1 MSPTTAGIREP
12 ILPGLSEP
20 EDIAGAVAFLGS
32 EYAERITDTTLP
44 VDGDYLSEGIHD
56 LSF

>member
-1 MSPTTAGIREP
+1 MPPTTAGIRDP
-12 ILPGLSEP
+12 MPPGLSEP
-20 EDIAGAVAFLGS
+20 EDIAGAVAFPGS
-32 EYAERITDTTLP
+32 EYAERITDTTPP

>member
-20 EDIAGAVAFLGS
+20 EDIGSRMPAVVGGIRGRGRSVPIAFCF
-32 EYAERITDTTLP
+32 IIVID
-44 VDGDYLSEGIHD
+44 
-56 LSF
+56 